1 MTIFLLFTTVIL
13 AIMLA
18 LSFFG
23 STGRI
28 SELEEKNFLL
38 KSENYQLKQKFN
50 QSQDKLKLIKVQAK
64 KLRNIQKYR
73 GC

>member
-1 MTIFLLFTTVIL
+1 MTTFLLITTVIFGAMFIL
-13 AIMLA
+13 N
-18 LSFFG
+18 FFG

-50 QSQDKLKLIKVQAK
+50 HSQDKLKLINIQAK
-64 KLRNIQKYR
+64 KLRNIQKHR
-73 GC
+73 G

>member
-1 MTIFLLFTTVIL
+1 MVL
-13 AIMLA
+13 AIMLT

-38 KSENYQLKQKFN
+38 KSENYQLKQKFD
-50 QSQDKLKLIKVQAK
+50 QSQDKLKLINVQAK